1 MPFSVTD
8 YASFSLTQYAE
19 VSLIL
24 FASSFVQG
32 AVGFAAGLFGIPL
45 LVMAGIS
52 FPDAVAMSLV
62 AAAPQNIIPAWQLR
76 HDIDFR
82 RAIRPM
88 FIRYA
93 FMPLGVFALS
103 LVGSDNKDSAS
114 QLVGVLVLAI
124 VAMQQLMH
132 VEPQAHLH
140 AAWEWLAF
148 GLGGFLVG
156 LCGMGGPAMVLWVL
170 AHDWPMNRARA
181 FLYFIFATSL
191 PLQALLLWLFFGTQM
206 LQAMLLS
213 AAAFPSVL
221 LGLWGG
227 LYVARLVPDRMLRR
241 LSIALLVLIA
251 ISAILSPYLLPSHR

>member
-1 MPFSVTD
+1 MPFSVTHF
-8 YASFSLTQYAE
+8 AAFSLHQYAA

-24 FASSFVQG
+24 FASSVVQG

-76 HDIDFR
+76 RDIDFR
-82 RAIRPM
+82 RTVRPM
-88 FIRYA
+88 LIRYA

-103 LVGSDNKDSAS
+103 LVGRENKDSAS
-114 QLVGVLVLAI
+114 QFVGVVVLAI
-124 VAMQQLMH
+124 VAMQQFMQ
-132 VEPQAHLH
+132 VKPQPHLS
-140 AAWEWLAF
+140 AVWEWLAF

-156 LCGMGGPAMVLWVL
+156 LCGMGGPAIVLWVL
-170 AHDWPMNRARA
+170 AHDWPMNRSRA
-181 FLYFIFATSL
+181 FLYFTFASGL
-191 PLQALLLWLFFGTQM
+191 PFQALLLWLFFGTQM
-206 LQAMLLS
+206 LQAMALS

-221 LGLWGG
+221 LGLWCG
-227 LYVARLVPDRMLRR
+227 LYIARLVPDRMLRR

-251 ISAILSPYLLPSHR
+251 ICAILSPYLLPSHR